1 MVPEARQSTVPID
14 PAETAQILAQYL
26 SNTVRVY
33 TRNLVV
39 ATLLKYVMDIEQVKG
54 LGFCVS
60 IEHGE
65 FINHY
70 FNEHGISTL
79 FLSGK
84 SSE

>member
-1 MVPEARQSTVPID
+1 MDIMPYACQQEILDRLEAER
-14 PAETAQILAQYL
+14 
-26 SNTVRVY
+26 TVRVY

-39 ATLLKYVMDIEQVKG
+39 ATLLKYVTGIEQVKG

-65 FINHY
+65 FIAT
-70 FNEHGISTL
+70 ISMSTGSPAL